1 MKESDKLAEINRLIK
16 EIVEERANSSTWTPG
31 QGTVQ
36 YAGSTF
42 TAEEYQSA
50 VNSLLSG
57 WLGLDKKAH
66 VFEKKFPT
74 FLGKTS
80 GLLTNSG
87 SSANLLMMAALTSRR
102 WYNLQPGTKVIT
114 PVAGFPTTV
123 NPILQMG
130 FTPAFV
136 DIEPE
141 SLNIDVNQLEDAAK
155 DGARVL
161 MFAHVLGNPPNMRDI
176 MTIVKKYDL
185 ILLEDCCD
193 ALGSTYEGRP
203 LGSFGEMSSCS
214 FYPAHHM
221 TMGEGG
227 FVAVAD
233 KDKLKVIQAFR
244 DWGRGCY
251 CAGQEAGK
259 LLHGTCGERFKPWLE
274 SMPETTF
281 DHKYIYE
288 EIGFNLK
295 PIELQAAMGLEQ
307 MKKLPWIKERRQHN
321 FKRLLAAFEPYS
333 DSFRLPKATPGSD
346 PSWFAFPITVKSER
360 FTRSDI
366 TQYFETRKIQ
376 TRTYFGGNILMQPAY
391 RHLPDADV
399 ARSKFPVSTAVTRD
413 TFFLGTSPV
422 ITDQQVDFIG
432 ETLAGFIQGL

>member
-1 MKESDKLAEINRLIK
+1 VTENDKLAEINRLIG
-16 EIVEERANSSTWTPG
+16 EIIDERKNSTWNPG
-31 QGTVQ
+31 QDTVQ

-42 TAEEYQSA
+42 TAAEYQSA
-50 VNSLLSG
+50 VNSLLTG
-57 WLGLDKKAH
+57 WLGMDKKAH
-66 VFEKKFPT
+66 VFERKFPT
-74 FLGKTS
+74 FLGKAS
-80 GLLTNSG
+80 GVLTNSG
-87 SSANLLMMAALTSRR
+87 SSANLLMIASLTSKR
-102 WYNLQPGTKVIT
+102 WFDLPKGTKVIT

-130 FTPAFV
+130 FTPLFV

-141 SLNIDVNQLEDAAK
+141 TLNIDVGQLEEAAK
-155 DGARVL
+155 GGAKVV
-161 MFAHVLGNPPNMRDI
+161 MFAHVLGNPPNMRDV

-203 LGSFGEMSSCS
+203 LGSFGEMASCS

-227 FVAVAD
+227 FVAV
-233 KDKLKVIQAFR
+233 KDKEKLKIVQAFR

-251 CAGQEAGK
+251 CAGQDAGK

-281 DHKYIYE
+281 DHKYVYE

-307 MKKLPWIKERRQHN
+307 MKKLSWIKERRKQN
-321 FKRLLAAFEPYS
+321 FNRLLFKFDSYS
-333 DSFRLPKATPGSD
+333 DLFRLPKATPGSD
-346 PSWFAFPITVKSER
+346 PSWFAFPVTVNTDK
-360 FTRSDI
+360 FTRSEI
-366 TQYFETRKIQ
+366 TQFLESRKIQ

-391 RHLPDADV
+391 RHLEGASDAHI
-399 ARSKFPVSTAVTRD
+399 KFPVSTMVTRD

-422 ITDQQVDFIG
+422 ITDEQVDFIG
-432 ETLAGFIQGL
+432 STLDEFIASR